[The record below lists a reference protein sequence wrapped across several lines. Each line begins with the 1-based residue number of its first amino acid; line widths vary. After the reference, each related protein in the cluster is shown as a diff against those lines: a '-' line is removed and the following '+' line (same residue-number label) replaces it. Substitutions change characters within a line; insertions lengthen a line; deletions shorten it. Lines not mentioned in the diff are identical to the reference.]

1 MKRREIRDMSEEYL
15 RKGGTKL
22 TAEERKVIEKV
33 VKAAKLEWFSFVEG
47 TNEKNKNKK
56 SVCSYA
62 FDRVFEANTKR
73 FMSITDALKRIE
85 DEISKKTL
93 DCLDE
98 HEKDVYASLY
108 ERSFIM
114 SKYLKPKYNGIFRN
128 KGLWRRIARWS
139 AMDELVEA
147 MVNEDA
153 KRLWNAEGYPMGV
166 LDMGLV
172 NIPNLKWFRESIDKP
187 SLTEEEFDRI
197 SEVFKK
203 CINM

>member
-1 MKRREIRDMSEEYL
+1 MSGEYL

-47 TNEKNKNKK
+47 ENEKTKNDK
-56 SVCSYA
+56 SVRSYA
-62 FDRVFEANTKR
+62 FDRVFEVNAKR
-73 FMSITDALKRIE
+73 FMSVTDALKRIE
-85 DEISKKTL
+85 NEISKKTL

-98 HEKDVYASLY
+98 HEKDIYASLY
-108 ERSFIM
+108 ERSFVP
-114 SKYLKPKYNGIFRN
+114 SKYLKPKYKGIFRN

-153 KRLWNAEGYPMGV
+153 RKLWNAEGYPMGV
-166 LDMGLV
+166 RDMGLV